1 MVLEA
6 AGTSVAVW
14 SIVLYHR
21 RPSSGRRTRDRG
33 SLARPP
39 PGARGAAAPLLWM
52 NLTDYYYVNEC
63 SNTLMVICY
72 CYAPSLLINWFSSL
86 LFYSCRLGQVNF
98 QFNYPSLLNCLVI
111 YTRYLWIT
119 VSWFDRIW
127 IWRFMFLFLFC
138 LHTFLA
144 ISWFVI
150 EQATIK
156 PFFD

>member
-1 MVLEA
+1 MVPTVFFDVFWPVPRETLPLAFDWLLLCEWMFQHINDYLLLLRSI
-6 AGTSVAVW
+6 TSNF
-14 SIVLYHR
+14 L
-21 RPSSGRRTRDRG
+21 
-33 SLARPP
+33 
-39 PGARGAAAPLLWM
+39 
-52 NLTDYYYVNEC
+52 
-63 SNTLMVICY
+63 ICF
-72 CYAPSLLINWFSSL
+72 SKTINWFSSL

-98 QFNYPSLLNCLVI
+98 QFYSPSLLNCLVI

-138 LHTFLA
+138 LHTFLT